1 MTSLTLVRR
10 IRARPQIVF
19 DAVTTAE
26 GIAQWWGPDAGPV
39 LVAESDPRVG
49 GRYRVRFLRMLDSTE
64 HESSGEFLEIV
75 RPERVVM
82 SWRWKG
88 GVRTPASRGS
98 RSRSGRFPKAPNS
111 PSSIRNCTTR
121 NRAAAMKGAGRAR
134 STSWKRVS
142 PREAQHDFSDTR
154 WMFEAR
160 NRQRGSKIGKI
171 MREMR
176 HERKPNVAPDS
187 N

>member
-10 IRARPQIVF
+10 IKARPQIVF

-39 LVAESDPRVG
+39 LLAESDPRVG
-49 GRYRVRFLRMLDSTE
+49 GRYRVRFRLLAGTE

-88 GVRTPASRGS
+88 GAEDAGESRVEIKLRAIPEGTELTFTHAQLQDEDS
-98 RSRSGRFPKAPNS
+98 RRSHEEGW
-111 PSSIRNCTTR
+111 T
-121 NRAAAMKGAGRAR
+121 GALD
-134 STSWKRVS
+134 KL
-142 PREAQHDFSDTR
+142 EAQF
-154 WMFEAR
+154 A
-160 NRQRGSKIGKI
+160 
-171 MREMR
+171 
-176 HERKPNVAPDS
+176 
-187 N
+187 